1 MGSEMCI
8 RDSTNTVLDTYRK
21 SAEEWGVTL
30 PKSTKYIRLSGVQSA
45 KTEWLWYPYIPY
57 GKITIIEGDPGEGKT
72 TLVLKLAAA
81 LSRGLPLPCDDDK
94 EYEPIHIIYQTAED
108 GIEDTIKPRLEK
120 AGADCSM
127 IRVIDETDKELSMTD
142 DRLEQAI
149 IETKARLI
157 ILDPIQA
164 YIGATVDMHRA
175 NEIRPVLKHL
185 GIIAEKHNCAIIL
198 IGHMNKASGS
208 KSTYRGL
215 GSIDIQATARS
226 VLLVARLRD
235 KPNIRIMAHDK
246 SSLAPAG
253 DAIGF
258 EMTEDNGMVC
268 IGPYDITID
277 ELLSGN
283 EGRGK
288 KKLDI
293 AENFIKEY
301 FGSNKVIPSNE
312 IMMEAAKR
320 SIKRN
325 TLLSAKKKL
334 GITSDKEK
342 AEDGTIYW
350 TWVMPE

>member
-1 MGSEMCI
+1 MVEKQNVELKLIHMEDVVSKE
-8 RDSTNTVLDTYRK
+8 V
-21 SAEEWGVTL
+21 
-30 PKSTKYIRLSGVQSA
+30 
-45 KTEWLWYPYIPY
+45 EWLWYPYIPY

-94 EYEPIHIIYQTAED
+94 EYEPIHIIYQTAEA

-320 SIKRN
+320 SIRRN

>member
-1 MGSEMCI
+1 MFEKQNIELKLIHMEDVVSKE
-8 RDSTNTVLDTYRK
+8 V
-21 SAEEWGVTL
+21 
-30 PKSTKYIRLSGVQSA
+30 
-45 KTEWLWYPYIPY
+45 EWLWYPYIPY
-57 GKITIIEGDPGEGKT
+57 GKITIIKGDPGEGKT

-149 IETKARLI
+149 IETGARLI

-301 FGSNKVIPSNE
+301 FGTNKVIPSNE

-334 GITSDKEK
+334 GITSEKEK

-350 TWVMPE
+350 T

>member
-1 MGSEMCI
+1 MIEKQNVELKLIHMEDVVSKE
-8 RDSTNTVLDTYRK
+8 V
-21 SAEEWGVTL
+21 
-30 PKSTKYIRLSGVQSA
+30 
-45 KTEWLWYPYIPY
+45 EWLWYPYIPY

-149 IETKARLI
+149 IETGARLI

-350 TWVMPE
+350 TWVMPK

>member
-1 MGSEMCI
+1 MVEKQNVELKLIHMEDVVSKE
-8 RDSTNTVLDTYRK
+8 V
-21 SAEEWGVTL
+21 
-30 PKSTKYIRLSGVQSA
+30 
-45 KTEWLWYPYIPY
+45 EWLWYPYIPY

-81 LSRGLPLPCDDDK
+81 LSRGLPLPCNDDK

-149 IETKARLI
+149 IETGARLI

>member
-1 MGSEMCI
+1 MVEKQNVELKLIHMEDVVSKE
-8 RDSTNTVLDTYRK
+8 V
-21 SAEEWGVTL
+21 
-30 PKSTKYIRLSGVQSA
+30 
-45 KTEWLWYPYIPY
+45 EWLWYPYIPY

-108 GIEDTIKPRLEK
+108 GIEDTIKPRLVK

-149 IETKARLI
+149 IETGARLI

-235 KPNIRIMAHDK
+235 KPNIRIMAHNK
-246 SSLAPAG
+246 SSLAPTG

-301 FGSNKVIPSNE
+301 FGTNKVIPSNE

>member
-1 MGSEMCI
+1 MVEKQNVELKLIHMEDVVSKE
-8 RDSTNTVLDTYRK
+8 V
-21 SAEEWGVTL
+21 
-30 PKSTKYIRLSGVQSA
+30 
-45 KTEWLWYPYIPY
+45 EWLWYPYIPY

-72 TLVLKLAAA
+72 TLVLKLAVA
-81 LSRGLPLPCDDDK
+81 LSRGLSLPCDDDK

-149 IETKARLI
+149 IETGARLI

-235 KPNIRIMAHDK
+235 KPNIRIMAHNK
-246 SSLAPAG
+246 SSLAPTG

-301 FGSNKVIPSNE
+301 FGTNKVIPSNE

>member
-1 MGSEMCI
+1 MNEQQKVELKLIHMEDVVSKE
-8 RDSTNTVLDTYRK
+8 V
-21 SAEEWGVTL
+21 
-30 PKSTKYIRLSGVQSA
+30 
-45 KTEWLWYPYIPY
+45 EWLWYPYIPY
-57 GKITIIEGDPGEGKT
+57 GKITIVEGDPGEGKT

-81 LSRGLPLPCDDDK
+81 MSRGLPLPCGDDR
-94 EYEPIHIIYQTAED
+94 EREPIHIIYQTAED
-108 GIEDTIKPRLEK
+108 GIDDTIKPRLEK

-127 IRVIDETDKELSMTD
+127 IRVIDETEKELSMTD

-149 IETKARLI
+149 VETGARLV

-164 YIGATVDMHRA
+164 YIGAKIDMHRA

-185 GIIAEKHNCAIIL
+185 GMIAEKYKCAIVL
-198 IGHMNKASGS
+198 IGHMNKAAGS

-293 AENFIKEY
+293 AENFIKEC
-301 FGSNKVIPSNE
+301 FGTNKVIPSNE
-312 IMMEAAKR
+312 ILMEAAKR

-350 TWVMPE
+350 TWIMPE

>member
-1 MGSEMCI
+1 MVEKQNVELKLIHMEDVVSKE
-8 RDSTNTVLDTYRK
+8 V
-21 SAEEWGVTL
+21 
-30 PKSTKYIRLSGVQSA
+30 
-45 KTEWLWYPYIPY
+45 EWLWYPYIPY

-149 IETKARLI
+149 IETGARLI

-215 GSIDIQATARS
+215 GSIDIQATASS

-350 TWVMPE
+350 TWIMPE

>member
-1 MGSEMCI
+1 MVEKQNVELKLIHMEDVVSKE
-8 RDSTNTVLDTYRK
+8 V
-21 SAEEWGVTL
+21 
-30 PKSTKYIRLSGVQSA
+30 
-45 KTEWLWYPYIPY
+45 EWLWYPYIPY

-120 AGADCSM
+120 AGADCYM

-149 IETKARLI
+149 IETGARLI

-164 YIGATVDMHRA
+164 YIGATVDMYRA

-258 EMTEDNGMVC
+258 EMTEDDGMVC

-312 IMMEAAKR
+312 IMMEATKR

>member
-1 MGSEMCI
+1 MVEKQNVELKLIHMEDVVSKE
-8 RDSTNTVLDTYRK
+8 V
-21 SAEEWGVTL
+21 
-30 PKSTKYIRLSGVQSA
+30 
-45 KTEWLWYPYIPY
+45 EWLWYPYIPY

-94 EYEPIHIIYQTAED
+94 KYEPIHIIYQTAED
-108 GIEDTIKPRLEK
+108 GIDDTIRPRLEK

-127 IRVIDETDKELSMTD
+127 IRVVDETDKELSMTD

-149 IETKARLI
+149 IETGARLI

-175 NEIRPVLKHL
+175 NEIRPVLKYL

-235 KPNIRIMAHDK
+235 KPNIRIMVHDK
-246 SSLAPAG
+246 SSLAPIG

-268 IGPYDITID
+268 IGPYDITIE

-301 FGSNKVIPSNE
+301 FGTNKVIPSNE

-320 SIKRN
+320 GIKRN

-350 TWVMPE
+350 TWIMPE